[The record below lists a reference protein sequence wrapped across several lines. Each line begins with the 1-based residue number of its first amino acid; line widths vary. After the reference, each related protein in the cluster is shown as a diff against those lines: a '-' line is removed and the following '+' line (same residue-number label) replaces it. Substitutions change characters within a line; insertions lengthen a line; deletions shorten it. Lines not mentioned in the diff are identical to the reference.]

1 MGHTT
6 KKIANQSTMHIS
18 KQMII
23 NTCTQSTEKIL
34 DHVVSNDD
42 MISKEGTSI
51 STESVIIESEHH
63 GRTKPSTTIC
73 YQQILS
79 GILVLERIEDELRR
93 MP

>member
-63 GRTKPSTTIC
+63 GRTKHKNSATVTVRDI
-73 YQQILS
+73 QLFDDT
-79 GILVLERIEDELRR
+79 G
-93 MP
+93 